1 MKPSQK
7 MTLKIEGQSFLVE
20 VWDVTERPIRVMVD
34 GEEFAVWPEEAVSA
48 IETPLPARAA
58 SQAAPVVHQQAPV
71 VPAAPEG
78 INKARIVAAP
88 IPGVIISIS
97 VKEGDT
103 VSFGQELCTLEA
115 MKMKNHIRANRAGT
129 VAAVCTAV
137 GDQVHQN
144 QVLIEYT
151 N

>member
-48 IETPLPARAA
+48 IETPPPAP
-58 SQAAPVVHQQAPV
+58 SGPQVAPLVHHQPPA

-78 INKARIVAAP
+78 INKTRIVAAP
-88 IPGVIISIS
+88 IPGVIISVS

-115 MKMKNHIRANRAGT
+115 MKMKNHIRANRTGT
-129 VAAVCTAV
+129 VAAVCIAV

-144 QVLIEYT
+144 QILIEYT
-151 N
+151 S